1 MTVEERIRG
10 LYARFMTGDMDDAVE
25 LVDPDVVVMDAEELP
40 DGRTYRGRADMAGAL
55 RELYEMFDGPTVD
68 VQDLRV
74 GPDRAVALLR
84 VHGRGR
90 GGGVPIDA
98 DIAHVFLVREDSIV
112 EMRVFLDHAAA
123 LADAGFQSE

>member
-98 DIAHVFLVREDSIV
+98 DIAHVFLVRDDSIV

-123 LADAGFQSE
+123 LAEADFQSE

>member
-10 LYARFMTGDMDDAVE
+10 LYARFMSGDMDDAVE
-25 LVDPDVVVMDAEELP
+25 LVDPDIVVMDAEELP
-40 DGRTYRGRADMAGAL
+40 DGRTYRGRADMAGAM

-98 DIAHVFLVREDSIV
+98 DVAHVFLVRDDSIV
-112 EMRVFLDHAAA
+112 EMRVFLDHTAA

>member
-1 MTVEERIRG
+1 VTVEERIRE
-10 LYARFMTGDMDDAVE
+10 LYARFMSGDMDEAVE
-25 LVDPDVVVMDAEELP
+25 LVDPNIVVMDAEELP

-55 RELYEMFDGPTVD
+55 SELYEMFDGPTVD
-68 VQDLRV
+68 VQDLRI
-74 GPDRAVALLR
+74 GSDRAVALLR

-98 DIAHVFLVREDSIV
+98 DIAHVFLVRDDSIV

>member
-10 LYARFMTGDMDDAVE
+10 LYARFMSGDMDDAVE
-25 LVDPDVVVMDAEELP
+25 LVDPDIVVMDAEELP

-84 VHGRGR
+84 VHGRGK

-98 DIAHVFLVREDSIV
+98 DIGHVFLVRDDSIV
-112 EMRVFLDHAAA
+112 EMRVFLDHASA

>member
-10 LYARFMTGDMDDAVE
+10 LYARFMSGDMDDAVE
-25 LVDPDVVVMDAEELP
+25 LVDPDIVVMDAEELP
-40 DGRTYRGRADMAGAL
+40 DGRTYRGRADMAGAQ

-84 VHGRGR
+84 VHGRGK

-98 DIAHVFLVREDSIV
+98 DIAHVFLVRDDSIV
-112 EMRVFLDHAAA
+112 EMRVFLDHAVA

>member
-40 DGRTYRGRADMAGAL
+40 GGRTYRGRSEMAGAL
-55 RELYEMFDGPTVD
+55 RELYEMFDGPTLD
-68 VQDLRV
+68 VRDLRV
-74 GPDRAVALLR
+74 QSDRAVGLLR
-84 VHGRGR
+84 VHGRGK

-98 DIAHVFLVREDSIV
+98 DIAHVFLVRDDSIV
-112 EMRVFLDHAAA
+112 EMRVFLDHASA

>member
-10 LYARFMTGDMDDAVE
+10 LYARFMSGDMDETVE
-25 LVDPDVVVMDAEELP
+25 LVDPDIVVMDAEELP

-98 DIAHVFLVREDSIV
+98 DIAHVFRVRDDSIV
-112 EMRVFLDHAAA
+112 EMLVFLDHASA
-123 LADAGFQSE
+123 LVEGGFQSA

>member
-10 LYARFMTGDMDDAVE
+10 LYERFTRGEMEEAVE
-25 LVDPDVVVMDAEELP
+25 LVDPDIVVVDAQDLP
-40 DGRTYRGRADMAGAL
+40 GSQTYRGRAAVAGAL
-55 RELYEMFDGPTVD
+55 RELYEMFDGPTLD
-68 VQDLRV
+68 VRDLRV
-74 GPDRAVALLR
+74 QSDRAVGLLR
-84 VHGRGR
+84 VHGRGK

-98 DIAHVFLVREDSIV
+98 DIGHVFLVRDDSIV

>member
-10 LYARFMTGDMDDAVE
+10 LYARFMSGDMDHAVE
-25 LVDPDVVVMDAEELP
+25 VVDPDIVVMDAEELP
-40 DGRTYRGRADMAGAL
+40 DSQTYRGRADMAGAL

-98 DIAHVFLVREDSIV
+98 DIAHVFLVRDDSIV
-112 EMRVFLDHAAA
+112 EMRVFLDHAVA

>member
-10 LYARFMTGDMDDAVE
+10 LYARFMSGDMDEAVE
-25 LVDPDVVVMDAEELP
+25 LVDPDIVVMDAEELP
-40 DGRTYRGRADMAGAL
+40 DGRTYHGRADMAGAL

-84 VHGRGR
+84 VHGRGK

-98 DIAHVFLVREDSIV
+98 DIAHVFLVRDDSIV
-112 EMRVFLDHAAA
+112 EMRVFLDHATA